1 MDDPFKMG
9 MGGSQDSIPE
19 NEEGDGG
26 IPAAQGEKNVVTLS
40 ADHFPPGIKPKDGD
54 KLTFCVTGEPDDE
67 GNVSGYFEAS
77 DGGEKSGKEDWD
89 SHFTKSMSPVAPSE
103 EAQ

>member
-9 MGGSQDSIPE
+9 MGGGDAPPE

-40 ADHFPPGIKPKDGD
+40 AAHFPPGIQPKQGD
-54 KLTFCVTGEPDDE
+54 KLTFCVTVPPDEE
-67 GNVSGYFEAS
+67 GGVSGYFEAS
-77 DGGEKSGKEDWD
+77 GNEKQGTEDWESD
-89 SHFTKSMSPVAPSE
+89 FKKSMSPTAPAE